1 MYAGHYREAVPIAER
16 AISVS
21 DAVGARGREVEAMGA
36 LGASLALAGDCGRG
50 LAVLRDALA
59 TAKALE
65 EPVPIGMAYLGL
77 ASTLYDCDDLEE
89 AVDVGLAG
97 SAWARGMRVPGFSAM
112 ALEALV
118 PLGRWREAE
127 AILADVEPGGEEGTG
142 GSWNGL
148 FAGIIAV
155 RAGRLAEAQA
165 LLRIRRDAAAL
176 VTDAAFAGNLAG
188 GLIELALAEGRLA
201 DGRALVDESL
211 GWLAAADDVRFRS
224 RVLRLGVR
232 VEAEIALVARARR
245 DRESEE
251 AARVLGVTRVERL
264 RELLATFDDGTS
276 PVFAEARG
284 NRALAEAEVTRLLD
298 RPDPAAW
305 NSAAERFIEP
315 RRPYEL
321 AMCRLRQAE
330 ALLAIR
336 APRADAAA
344 ALAEAQAL
352 ARRSGPARSPTPS
365 PGWRGWPG
373 SSCRQRGSS
382 MPRPRPVR
390 ERSRRPR
397 MKPVRSRIRS
407 ASRRASARSSACS
420 SQVRRTDGSPRRCS
434 SARARPASTSP
445 TSSASSA

>member
-1 MYAGHYREAVPIAER
+1 
-16 AISVS
+16 
-21 DAVGARGREVEAMGA
+21 
-36 LGASLALAGDCGRG
+36 
-50 LAVLRDALA
+50 
-59 TAKALE
+59 
-65 EPVPIGMAYLGL
+65 
-77 ASTLYDCDDLEE
+77 
-89 AVDVGLAG
+89 
-97 SAWARGMRVPGFSAM
+97 M
-112 ALEALV
+112 ALEPLV

-127 AILADVEPGGEEGTG
+127 AILADVEPGGQEGTG
-142 GSWNGL
+142 GTWNGL

-155 RAGRLAEAQA
+155 RAGRLDEAQE
-165 LLRIRRDAAAL
+165 LLRIRRDAAQL

-201 DGRALVDESL
+201 DGRVARRREPR
-211 GWLAAADDVRFRS
+211 LAGRLRTTSGSGS

-305 NSAAERFIEP
+305 NSAGERFIEP

-321 AMCRLRQAE
+321 AMCRLREAE

-352 ARRSGPARSPTPS
+352 ATEIGAGPLADAIAGLARMARLELPSARVVDAAAGAGPGTESPATDEGGEVEDPFGLTPREREVLGLLVAGQTNRRIAETLFISESTASVHVSNIIGKLGVTNRAEAAVTAVRSGLAR
-365 PGWRGWPG
+365 
-373 SSCRQRGSS
+373 
-382 MPRPRPVR
+382 
-390 ERSRRPR
+390 
-397 MKPVRSRIRS
+397 
-407 ASRRASARSSACS
+407 
-420 SQVRRTDGSPRRCS
+420 
-434 SARARPASTSP
+434 
-445 TSSASSA
+445 